1 MWEAEYD
8 LYKDVAIIAGPS
20 SLDLG
25 RSIAKHLEAEFV
37 PVDLKIFPDGESKII
52 VRKVE
57 KDYCIIV
64 QSIYPPTDRH
74 LLQALM
80 MIKRCSDN
88 GSANV
93 WAIMPYMAYS
103 RQDREF
109 LDGEVISTALVAK
122 LVETVG
128 TKRLI
133 TVDIHSPASLSYF
146 SIDTQNI
153 SAVGLL
159 AEYAANK
166 IKLNAPIVV
175 SPDLGGAKR
184 AVEFARILGTDMVAL
199 TKSRDK
205 DTAQVFIEEK
215 ELNSNVVG
223 RDLILL
229 DDMISTGESIV
240 EACRFLS
247 RYSPNKIYAMCTH
260 ALLIGDAMT
269 RIRAAGVEEII
280 STNSIPGVNAKVDLT
295 QFISAQ
301 LKIIIK
307 TKSHL

>member
-1 MWEAEYD
+1 LEAEYD

-20 SLDLG
+20 SVDLG
-25 RSIAKHLEAEFV
+25 TAIARHLDAELV
-37 PVDLKIFPDGESKII
+37 PVHLKIFPDGESKIK

-57 KDYCIIV
+57 KNHCIIV
-64 QSIYPPTDRH
+64 QSTYPPTDRH

-80 MIKRCSDN
+80 MLERCSKD

-93 WAIMPYMAYS
+93 WVVMPYMAYS

-109 LDGEVISTALVAK
+109 LDGEVVSAALVAK
-122 LVETVG
+122 LIENVG
-128 TKRLI
+128 TKKLI
-133 TVDIHSPASLSYF
+133 TVDVHSPASLSYYT
-146 SIDTQNI
+146 IDTQNI

-159 AEYAANK
+159 AEYAAGK
-166 IKLNAPIVV
+166 IKPNAPIVV
-175 SPDLGGAKR
+175 SPDLGGTKR
-184 AVEFARILGTDMVAL
+184 AAEFARILGTDMIAL

-215 ELNSNVVG
+215 ELDSNVVG

-240 EACRFLS
+240 EACKFLKK
-247 RYSPNKIYAMCTH
+247 YKPNKIYAMCTH

-269 RIRAAGVEEII
+269 RINSAGVDEII
-280 STNSIPGVNAKVDLT
+280 STNSIPGISAKVDLA
-295 QFISAQ
+295 QLISAQ
-301 LKIIIK
+301 LKTFIDSK
-307 TKSHL
+307 GH

>member
-1 MWEAEYD
+1 M
-8 LYKDVAIIAGPS
+8 YKDVAIIAGPS

-25 RSIAKHLEAEFV
+25 TSIAKHLEAELV
-37 PVDLKIFPDGESKII
+37 PVDLKIFPDGESKIK

-64 QSIYPPTDRH
+64 QSTYPPTDRH

-80 MIKRCSDN
+80 MIKRCSED

-109 LDGEVISTALVAK
+109 LDGEVVSTALVAK

-146 SIDTQNI
+146 MIDTQNI

-159 AEYAANK
+159 AEYAASK
-166 IKLNAPIVV
+166 IKLNEPIVV

-184 AVEFARILGTDMVAL
+184 AVEFARILGTNMVAL

-215 ELNSNVVG
+215 ELNSNLVG

-280 STNSIPGVNAKVDLT
+280 STNSIPGVNAKVDLA
-295 QFISAQ
+295 QLISAQ
-301 LKIIIK
+301 LKIIIN

>member
-1 MWEAEYD
+1 M
-8 LYKDVAIIAGPS
+8 YKDVAIIAGPS

-25 RSIAKHLEAEFV
+25 TSIAKHLEAELV
-37 PVDLKIFPDGESKII
+37 PVDLKIFPDGESKIK

-64 QSIYPPTDRH
+64 QSTYPPTDRH

-80 MIKRCSDN
+80 MIKRCSED
-88 GSANV
+88 GSTNV

-109 LDGEVISTALVAK
+109 LDGEVVSTALVAK

-146 SIDTQNI
+146 MIDTQNI

-159 AEYAANK
+159 AEYAASK

-280 STNSIPGVNAKVDLT
+280 STNSIPGVNAKVDLA
-295 QFISAQ
+295 QLISAQ
-301 LKIIIK
+301 LKIIIN

>member
-1 MWEAEYD
+1 LEAEYD

-20 SLDLG
+20 SVDLG
-25 RSIAKHLEAEFV
+25 TAIARHLDAELV
-37 PVDLKIFPDGESKII
+37 PVHLKIFPDGESKIK

-57 KDYCIIV
+57 KNHCIIV
-64 QSIYPPTDRH
+64 QSTYPPTDRH

-80 MIKRCSDN
+80 MLERCSKD

-93 WAIMPYMAYS
+93 WAVMPYMAYS

-109 LDGEVISTALVAK
+109 LDGEVVSAALVAK
-122 LVETVG
+122 LVEKVG
-128 TKRLI
+128 TKKLI
-133 TVDIHSPASLSYF
+133 TVDVHSPASLSYYT
-146 SIDTQNI
+146 IDTQNI

-159 AEYAANK
+159 AEYAAGK
-166 IKLNAPIVV
+166 IKPNAPIVV
-175 SPDLGGAKR
+175 SPDLGGTKR
-184 AVEFARILGTDMVAL
+184 AAEFARILGTDMIAL

-215 ELNSNVVG
+215 ELDSNVVG

-240 EACRFLS
+240 EACKFLKK
-247 RYSPNKIYAMCTH
+247 YKPNKIYAMCTH

-269 RIRAAGVEEII
+269 RINSAGVHEII
-280 STNSIPGVNAKVDLT
+280 STNSIPGISAKVDLA
-295 QFISAQ
+295 QLISAQ
-301 LKIIIK
+301 LKTIIDS
-307 TKSHL
+307 KSH

>member
-1 MWEAEYD
+1 LEAEYD

-20 SLDLG
+20 SVDLG
-25 RSIAKHLEAEFV
+25 TAIARHLDAELV
-37 PVDLKIFPDGESKII
+37 PVHLKIFPDGESKIK

-57 KDYCIIV
+57 KNHCIIV
-64 QSIYPPTDRH
+64 QSTYPPTDRH

-80 MIKRCSDN
+80 MLERCSKD

-93 WAIMPYMAYS
+93 WAVMPYMAYS

-109 LDGEVISTALVAK
+109 LDGEVVSAALVAK
-122 LVETVG
+122 LIENVG
-128 TKRLI
+128 TKKLI
-133 TVDIHSPASLSYF
+133 TVDVHSPASLSYYT
-146 SIDTQNI
+146 IDTQNI

-159 AEYAANK
+159 AEYAAGK
-166 IKLNAPIVV
+166 IKPNAPIVV
-175 SPDLGGAKR
+175 SPDLGGTKR
-184 AVEFARILGTDMVAL
+184 AAEFARILGTDMIAL

-215 ELNSNVVG
+215 ELDSNVVG

-240 EACRFLS
+240 EACKFLKK
-247 RYSPNKIYAMCTH
+247 YKPNKIYAMCTH

-269 RIRAAGVEEII
+269 RINSAGVDEII
-280 STNSIPGVNAKVDLT
+280 STNSIPGISAKVDLA
-295 QFISAQ
+295 QLISAQ
-301 LKIIIK
+301 LKTFIDSK
-307 TKSHL
+307 GQ

>member
-1 MWEAEYD
+1 

-25 RSIAKHLEAEFV
+25 TSIAKHLEAELV
-37 PVDLKIFPDGESKII
+37 PVDLKIFPDGESKIK

-64 QSIYPPTDRH
+64 QSTYPPTDRH

-80 MIKRCSDN
+80 MIKRCSED
-88 GSANV
+88 GSTNV

-109 LDGEVISTALVAK
+109 LDGEVVSTALVAK

-146 SIDTQNI
+146 KIDTQNI
-153 SAVGLL
+153 SAAGLL
-159 AEYAANK
+159 AEYAASK

-175 SPDLGGAKR
+175 SPDLGGTKR

-205 DTAQVFIEEK
+205 DTAQVFIVEK
-215 ELNSNVVG
+215 ELNSNLVG

-240 EACRFLS
+240 EACRFLR

-269 RIRAAGVEEII
+269 RIKAAGVEEII
-280 STNSIPGVNAKVDLT
+280 STNSIPGVNAKVDLA
-295 QFISAQ
+295 QLISAQ
-301 LKIIIK
+301 LKIIIN

>member
-1 MWEAEYD
+1 

-25 RSIAKHLEAEFV
+25 TSIAKHLEAELV
-37 PVDLKIFPDGESKII
+37 PVDLKIFPDGESKIKL
-52 VRKVE
+52 RKVE

-64 QSIYPPTDRH
+64 HSTYPPTDRH

-80 MIKRCSDN
+80 MIKRCSED

-109 LDGEVISTALVAK
+109 LDGEVVSTALVAK
-122 LVETVG
+122 LIETVG

-146 SIDTQNI
+146 TIDTQNI

-159 AEYAANK
+159 AEYAASK

-205 DTAQVFIEEK
+205 NTAQVFIEEK

-280 STNSIPGVNAKVDLT
+280 STNSIPGVNSKVDLA
-295 QFISAQ
+295 QLISAQ
-301 LKIIIK
+301 LKIIIN

>member
-1 MWEAEYD
+1 M
-8 LYKDVAIIAGPS
+8 YKDVAIIAGPS

-25 RSIAKHLEAEFV
+25 TSIAKHLEAELV
-37 PVDLKIFPDGESKII
+37 PVDLKIFPDGESKIK

-64 QSIYPPTDRH
+64 QSTYPPTDRH

-80 MIKRCSDN
+80 MIKRCSED
-88 GSANV
+88 GSTNV

-109 LDGEVISTALVAK
+109 LDGEVVSTALVAK

-146 SIDTQNI
+146 KIDTQNI
-153 SAVGLL
+153 SAAGLL
-159 AEYAANK
+159 AEYAASK

-215 ELNSNVVG
+215 ELNSNLVG

-280 STNSIPGVNAKVDLT
+280 STNSIPGVNAKVDLA
-295 QFISAQ
+295 QLISAQ
-301 LKIIIK
+301 LKIIIN

>member
-1 MWEAEYD
+1 

-25 RSIAKHLEAEFV
+25 TSIAKHLEAELV
-37 PVDLKIFPDGESKII
+37 PVDLKIFPDGESKIKL
-52 VRKVE
+52 RKVE

-64 QSIYPPTDRH
+64 QSTYPPTDRH

-80 MIKRCSDN
+80 MIKRCSGD

-109 LDGEVISTALVAK
+109 LDGEVVSTALVAK
-122 LVETVG
+122 LVEIVG

-146 SIDTQNI
+146 TIDTQNI

-159 AEYAANK
+159 AEYAASK
-166 IKLNAPIVV
+166 IKLKAPIVV

-205 DTAQVFIEEK
+205 DTAQVLIEEK
-215 ELNSNVVG
+215 ELNSSVVG

-240 EACRFLS
+240 EACKFLS
-247 RYSPNKIYAMCTH
+247 RYSPHKIYAMCTH

-280 STNSIPGVNAKVDLT
+280 STNSIPGFNAKVDLA
-295 QFISAQ
+295 QLISAQ
-301 LKIIIK
+301 LKIIIN